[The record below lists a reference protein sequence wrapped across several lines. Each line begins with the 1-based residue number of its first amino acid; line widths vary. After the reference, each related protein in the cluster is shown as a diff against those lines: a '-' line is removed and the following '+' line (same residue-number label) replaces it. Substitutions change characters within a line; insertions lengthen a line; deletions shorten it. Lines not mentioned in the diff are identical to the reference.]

1 MSLPRNHNLTD
12 MDIEVL
18 RILNGEDVE
27 GWVPGAAMNVC
38 AEYLRKL
45 GYASFGYEITD
56 KGRAFLKEQG
66 Y

>member
-1 MSLPRNHNLTD
+1 MAHLTD

-18 RILNGEDVE
+18 RILNGEDVP
-27 GWVPGAAMNVC
+27 GWVAGAAMNVC
-38 AEYLRKL
+38 AEYLRKH
-45 GYASFGYEITD
+45 GYATFGYEITD

>member
-1 MSLPRNHNLTD
+1 MAHLTD

-18 RILNGEDVE
+18 RILNGEDVP

-45 GYASFGYEITD
+45 GYADWGYEITD